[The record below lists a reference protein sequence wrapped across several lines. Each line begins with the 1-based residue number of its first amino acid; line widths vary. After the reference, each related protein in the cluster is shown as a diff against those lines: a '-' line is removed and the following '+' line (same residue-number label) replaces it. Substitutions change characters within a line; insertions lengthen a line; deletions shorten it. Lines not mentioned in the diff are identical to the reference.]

1 MQITPLELG
10 LAVAAIVVAFG
21 PRKLPNFKRP
31 SVEVAAAP
39 TASSRPLV
47 PSQFAAGRAPS
58 PLSMSVAHD
67 AAPAHQFAVADESA
81 ATPRWRPAPLPYEF

>member
-21 PRKLPNFKRP
+21 PKKLPSFKKP
-31 SVEVAAAP
+31 SVEVAAMPATP
-39 TASSRPLV
+39 SRPLV

-58 PLSMSVAHD
+58 PLSMSVAHN
-67 AAPAHQFAVADESA
+67 AEPAHQFAVADDSA
-81 ATPRWRPAPLPYEF
+81 PSPQWRPAPLPYEF